1 MKLKSSIE
9 KTSYFMKIAF
19 AEAIKAKNRD
29 EVPVGSVIVDER
41 NNIIASNG
49 NRIIELSDP
58 TAHAEIL
65 CIREASKKI
74 QSERLV
80 NCSLFSTL
88 EPCAM
93 CASAI
98 SFARI
103 KNLYFG
109 AFDPKGGAVENGIKF
124 FNSDT
129 CNHKQ
134 DVYGGFSEKKSSDL
148 LKSYFTLKRD

>member
-1 MKLKSSIE
+1 
-9 KTSYFMKIAF
+9 
-19 AEAIKAKNRD
+19 
-29 EVPVGSVIVDER
+29 
-41 NNIIASNG
+41 
-49 NRIIELSDP
+49 
-58 TAHAEIL
+58 
-65 CIREASKKI
+65 
-74 QSERLV
+74 
-80 NCSLFSTL
+80 
-88 EPCAM
+88 M

-124 FNSDT
+124 FNSDA
-129 CNHKQ
+129 CNHKP

>member
-19 AEAIKAKNRD
+19 TEAIKAKNRD

-124 FNSDT
+124 FNSNAS
-129 CNHKQ
+129 NHKP

>member
-1 MKLKSSIE
+1 
-9 KTSYFMKIAF
+9 
-19 AEAIKAKNRD
+19 
-29 EVPVGSVIVDER
+29 
-41 NNIIASNG
+41 
-49 NRIIELSDP
+49 
-58 TAHAEIL
+58 
-65 CIREASKKI
+65 
-74 QSERLV
+74 
-80 NCSLFSTL
+80 
-88 EPCAM
+88 M

-129 CNHKQ
+129 CNHKP